1 MEKESK
7 IRAMRYSR
15 SAYRGRVFKTDIFL
29 DFENMTGIKKS
40 GNGFSKYIDFDE
52 DEKSENKVL
61 AFKLKNG
68 EELQNRL
75 KSVEEICE
83 NWNGQYVEP
92 AVFVDKFGKVHP
104 ACDGYSW
111 EVDLEYKDNSH
122 KYVYGSRAEPEDF
135 GKFVDIIYEIIDETL
150 E

>member
-40 GNGFSKYIDFDE
+40 GDGLPKFAKIKNDKRFE
-52 DEKSENKVL
+52 DKVQ

-111 EVDLEYKDNSH
+111 KVDIEYNDDSR

-135 GKFVDIIYEIIDETL
+135 GKFVDIIYEIIDEIL

>member
-1 MEKESK
+1 
-7 IRAMRYSR
+7 
-15 SAYRGRVFKTDIFL
+15 
-29 DFENMTGIKKS
+29 MTGIKKS

-92 AVFVDKFGKVHP
+92 AVFVDKSGKVHP

-111 EVDLEYKDNSH
+111 EVDIEYNDDSR

-135 GKFVDIIYEIIDETL
+135 GKFVDIIYEIIDEIL

>member
-1 MEKESK
+1 MNTKSK

-75 KSVEEICE
+75 KSGAQARKI
-83 NWNGQYVEP
+83 
-92 AVFVDKFGKVHP
+92 
-104 ACDGYSW
+104 
-111 EVDLEYKDNSH
+111 
-122 KYVYGSRAEPEDF
+122 R
-135 GKFVDIIYEIIDETL
+135 
-150 E
+150 